1 MKNCWLTLA
10 RNIEINE
17 IYAREGSDSNAGQTT
32 SHYQRSPLLREG

>member
-17 IYAREGSDSNAGQTT
+17 IYAREGSDSKCWAN
-32 SHYQRSPLLREG
+32 H